1 MVSRQ
6 AVCGRRPRWWLAD
19 SARRGDTLCRIRG
32 LWGPG
37 LHTCLP
43 RSGCWTT
50 GPELGLW
57 ACPSPGPANA
67 PIERGRGRGGT
78 PRPQPSGCPL
88 VGMLRYA
95 ASASAGGSPSTPPPC
110 QPATLPLSHP
120 HPVLQSCS
128 LSGSLAALVPDPCV
142 ARSLVSNLPGPPK
155 TVPNLPTISCAL
167 LSLPTRRLHSTACRT
182 PGHIPP
188 PTTTG
193 DEARRGTGPG
203 LALTNTHERTN
214 NRTNE
219 QASHRHTRV
228 GDDG

>member
-1 MVSRQ
+1 MHPLR
-6 AVCGRRPRWWLAD
+6 
-19 SARRGDTLCRIRG
+19 
-32 LWGPG
+32 
-37 LHTCLP
+37 
-43 RSGCWTT
+43 
-50 GPELGLW
+50 
-57 ACPSPGPANA
+57 
-67 PIERGRGRGGT
+67 ERERGRGGT
-78 PRPQPSGCPL
+78 PGPAQRLSSSGNATLCCVCVCGREPL
-88 VGMLRYA
+88 H
-95 ASASAGGSPSTPPPC
+95 PSTLPAC
-110 QPATLPLSHP
+110 QPATLPLSRP
-120 HPVLQSCS
+120 HPVLQSGS

-219 QASHRHTRV
+219 QARHGHTHTSGRRV
-228 GDDG
+228 TGDT